1 MANLITPRVRTK
13 IELEGARDII
23 GRILSQHQLGV
34 RIDEKYLSRVLR
46 EIRMELK
53 KYEEGQ

>member
-13 IELEGARDII
+13 IKLEGAKDII

-53 KYEEGQ
+53 KYEEG